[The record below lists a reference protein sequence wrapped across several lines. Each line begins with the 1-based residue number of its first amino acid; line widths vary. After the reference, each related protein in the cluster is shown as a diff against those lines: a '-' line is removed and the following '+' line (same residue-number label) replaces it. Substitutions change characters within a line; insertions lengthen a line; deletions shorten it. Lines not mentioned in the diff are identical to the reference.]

1 MFHLKNPSFWY
12 KTVTSAL
19 LSLFW
24 GATASKGELT
34 RPNVGAYYDGILP
47 PEAPAVA
54 SDWSTEL
61 AFPNLTFLNSLG
73 LTQIPGTNK
82 LLVWEREGKVWVFDN
97 DPAVTTKTLVV
108 DLSANVQ
115 GWDDSG
121 LLGLAVH
128 PDFETNRQIFV
139 WYVWRGGIQ
148 GGAGD
153 LGPVIGNATNR
164 PPTNTPNRDRLSRFV
179 LDANFQTQK
188 SAEAVIIDQKD
199 ISVWHNG
206 GGMFFHPQNGFLYI
220 TNGDDTDLT
229 NTQRIDRGLF
239 SCVIRID
246 VDKRGGSI
254 SHAPTLRP
262 ANEVSPNWPQYYVP
276 NDNPFVGQPNS
287 LEEIYAIGLRSP
299 HRMTIDPV
307 TSRIFI
313 GDVGADTREEISV
326 IEPSDP
332 AGLNFQWNR
341 IEGAGRDLAAPF
353 IGVNKRPII
362 DYPHGTEDGSCV
374 IGGYVYRGT
383 RFPELIGK
391 YIFGDNMSGRVWY
404 LDESVNPAKKVLLA
418 TLPDGPGPNSG
429 NDYRGLGSFGVDAY
443 GEMYLCQLSSV
454 EGRIYKLKRG
464 SAPPGTPLPATLSAT
479 GFFSDTAALVPS
491 NRLLPYQINAPFWS
505 DHAVKSRFA
514 AIPNGTT
521 VGFTPQGDWDFPTGS
536 VLVKHFDLPVSD
548 LDPSVRRRL
557 ETRFIVKKSD
567 GSIYGATY
575 KWRADQSDA
584 DLLDSSLT
592 ESIPIQT
599 SSLGAFTGQDIG
611 GPALAGSTTREGSF
625 VTIKA
630 GGTDIW
636 GTTDQF
642 HFASQLRSGDF
653 DVSVRVESVTQA
665 DLYTKTGL
673 MVRDSLAPNARHVMA
688 LVFPSNAARNN
699 NNGGYEFQYRAT
711 TGGNATALY
720 PPAPQPMV
728 SYPNT
733 WLRMKREGDTFTA
746 YSSADGSDWTEYART
761 VLALPTQVYFGLA
774 VTAHTGSPTT
784 TAKFEIETRRQNWY
798 YPSRQDCVTCHNTQA
813 GGVLGLSTR
822 QLNLDTRYHGGD
834 AENQLKAWSH
844 AGLFHNGP
852 DDATIPTL
860 PKLVPASD
868 TTASLET
875 RARSYLDANCSNCHR
890 PGGVHALWDARFQT
904 PFSLQGINYG
914 TLVNNLG
921 NPDARV
927 VVPQNL
933 ADSILHFRVSRVG
946 ENQMPPLAKNIV
958 DEKGVAM
965 LAAWIQSLPTE
976 RVNAPT
982 SLTAAARS
990 HTRVDLSWQDNSD
1003 NELGFAI
1010 ERSSDNVNFTR
1021 IGTVGTNALSFS
1033 DLDAEPFTLQYYRV
1047 TAYAVYVS
1055 SPYSNVRTVV
1065 PDVGPPAPEVVVRSG
1080 TTLISNNDFTP
1091 GDLPGATDF
1100 GGVRAS
1106 ASQTN
1111 TFTIANIGN
1120 ASLNLT
1126 GNPRVAILGPDA
1138 ASFAVTLQPS
1148 VNQISGGASSDFS
1161 IRFSPQG
1168 AGIRTALVAIL
1179 SNDPDEP
1186 ATTFAITG
1194 ESMAN
1199 ELAAW
1204 WKFDETSGITATDSG
1219 GNGLTGTLTAP
1230 LPPWH
1235 EDGQY
1240 GGAIHFTGEVN
1251 QSVTV
1256 ANHSSLNPTSAI
1268 TISAWVWAEDWSGNR
1283 RIVQKGNTDNQYR
1296 LLAENG
1302 KLVWHVTNVGRIEAD
1317 LPPAETWNHLAATYN
1332 RTAMRL
1338 YVNGQQ
1344 VGELNSNVAIPTTTN
1359 PLYIGTKTPGSTAGD
1374 HFNGYLDDLRIY
1386 SSALSTTEIAAMGQN
1401 SGTVTLAADDGT
1413 ARKGAADAGAFSIVR
1428 TGDTLAGLPV
1438 NLSLVQGAGQAV
1450 LGTDFTL
1457 NPTLSG
1463 FTIPAGKSVATLVVN
1478 PINRP
1483 FVTGPLDATVLLSQ
1497 GTGYSVGATTFARVR
1512 VLDTFYNQWKISAFG
1527 SLATAQG
1534 PTAADHADPDMDGI
1548 ANLLE
1553 GALGGNPLTSDPS
1566 VLPIVKMETID
1577 GALYLTSSYKRPRP
1591 AMPGLIYQTRTSDA
1605 PADAVWQD
1613 AIILPGYPQDN
1624 GDGTETMKVRSAL
1637 PVDATPKQFMR
1648 LEIGKP

>member
-1 MFHLKNPSFWY
+1 MSQSKARSSWR
-12 KTVTSAL
+12 VTALSTL
-19 LSLFW
+19 LSLFC
-24 GATASKGELT
+24 GAGLSQGELI
-34 RPNVGAYYDGILP
+34 RPDVGAYYDGILP

-54 SDWSTEL
+54 SDWSTVP
-61 AFPNLTFLNSLG
+61 AFPNLSFLNPLG
-73 LTQIPGTNK
+73 LTHIPGTNK
-82 LLVWEREGKVWVFDN
+82 LLVWEREGKIWAFDN

-128 PDFETNRQIFV
+128 PDFETNRQIYV

-148 GGAGD
+148 GGTGD
-153 LGPVIGNATNR
+153 LGPVLGSATTR
-164 PPTNTPNRDRLSRFV
+164 PPTNTPNRNRLSRFV
-179 LDANFQTQK
+179 LDGNFQTPK
-188 SAEAVIIDQKD
+188 ASEAVVIDQKD

-206 GGMFFHPQNGFLYI
+206 GGVFFHPQNGFLYI

-239 SCVIRID
+239 SCVMRID
-246 VDKRGGSI
+246 VDKRGGSV

-262 ANEVSPNWPQYYVP
+262 VNEVSPNWPQYYVP

-307 TSRIFI
+307 TGRIFI
-313 GDVGADTREEISV
+313 GDVGADTREEVSV
-326 IEPSDP
+326 IDP
-332 AGLNFQWNR
+332 GDAAGLNFQWNR
-341 IEGAGRDLAAPF
+341 IEGAGRDLTAPY

-383 RFPELIGK
+383 QFPELIGK
-391 YIFGDNMSGRVWY
+391 YIFGDNMSGRIWY
-404 LDESVNPAKKVLLA
+404 LDESTSPAKKVLLA

-429 NDYRGLGSFGVDAY
+429 NDYRGLGSFGLDAY
-443 GEMYLCQLSSV
+443 GEIYLCQLSSV
-454 EGRIYKLKRG
+454 DGRIFKLKRG
-464 SAPPGTPLPATLSAT
+464 GAPPGTPLPSTLSAT

-491 NRLLPYQINAPFWS
+491 PRLLPYQINAPFWS
-505 DHAVKSRFA
+505 DHAVKSRYA

-521 VGFTPQGDWDFPTGS
+521 VGFTAQGDWDFPTGS

-548 LDPSVRRRL
+548 LDPAVRRRL
-557 ETRFIVKKSD
+557 ETRFIVKKAD
-567 GSIYGATY
+567 GSVYGATY

-611 GPALAGSTTREGSF
+611 SPALAGSTTREGSF
-625 VTIKA
+625 ITIKA

-636 GTTDQF
+636 GTSDQF
-642 HFASQLRSGDF
+642 HFASQLRTGDF

-720 PPAPQPMV
+720 PPAPQPLV

-733 WLRMKREGDTFTA
+733 WLRMKREGDTFIA
-746 YSSADGSDWTEYART
+746 YSSANGSDWREYSRT
-761 VLALPTQVYFGLA
+761 VLALPAQLHFGLA

-798 YPSRQDCVTCHNTQA
+798 YPSRQDCVTCHNSQA
-813 GGVLGLSTR
+813 GGVLGLSSR

-834 AENQLKAWSH
+834 LENQLRAWSH

-852 DDATIPTL
+852 DDSEIPAL
-860 PKLVPASD
+860 PKLVPAGD

-914 TLVNNLG
+914 TVVNNLG

-933 ADSILHFRVSRVG
+933 PDSILHYRVNRVG
-946 ENQMPPLAKNIV
+946 ENQMPPLAKNQV
-958 DEKGVAM
+958 DEQGVAM

-976 RVNAPT
+976 NVEAP
-982 SLTAAARS
+982 SLLAAVARS

-1003 NELGFAI
+1003 NESGFSI
-1010 ERSSDNVNFTR
+1010 ERSTDNVNFTR
-1021 IGTVGTNALSFS
+1021 IGTVGSGVRAYS
-1033 DLDAEPFTLQYYRV
+1033 DLNAEPFTTQYYRV
-1047 TAYAVYVS
+1047 AAYAVYVTS
-1055 SPYSNVRTVV
+1055 AYSDVRSVT
-1065 PDVGPPAPEVVVRSG
+1065 PDIGPPAPEVVVRSG
-1080 TTLISNNDFTP
+1080 TMMIPNNDFTP
-1091 GDLPGATDF
+1091 GDLPGVTDF
-1100 GGVRAS
+1100 GGVRTNAS
-1106 ASQTN
+1106 VTH
-1111 TFTIANIGN
+1111 TFSIANIGN
-1120 ASLNLT
+1120 APLTLT
-1126 GNPRVAILGPDA
+1126 GTPRVVVLGPDA
-1138 ASFAVTLQPS
+1138 ASFPVSLQPGTGT
-1148 VNQISGGASSDFS
+1148 IAGGASTAFG

-1168 AGIRTALVAIL
+1168 TGIKTALVSIL
-1179 SNDPDEP
+1179 SDDPDEP
-1186 ATTFAITG
+1186 VTTFAITG
-1194 ESMAN
+1194 EGVSSD
-1199 ELAAW
+1199 LAAW
-1204 WKFDETSGITATDSG
+1204 WKFNEASGTTAFESA
-1219 GNGLTGTLTAP
+1219 GNSLTGTLTDP
-1230 LPPWH
+1230 LPAWSAA
-1235 EDGQY
+1235 GRL
-1240 GGAIHFTGEVN
+1240 GGAIRFTGEVN

-1268 TISAWVWAEDWSGNR
+1268 TITAWVWAEDWSGNR
-1283 RIVQKGNTDNQYR
+1283 RILQKGNTDNQYR

-1302 KLVWHVTNVGRIEAD
+1302 KLVWDIENVGRIEAD
-1317 LPPAETWNHLAATYN
+1317 LPATENWAHLAATYN

-1338 YVNGQQ
+1338 YVNGVQ
-1344 VGELNSNVAIPTTTN
+1344 VGVLNSTVAMPTTTN

-1374 HFNGYLDDLRIY
+1374 HFNGYLDDLRVY
-1386 SSALSTTEIAAMGQN
+1386 SSAVSASDIAMMGRNSGVVEIAT
-1401 SGTVTLAADDGT
+1401 SDGT
-1413 ARKGAADAGAFSIVR
+1413 AQKGTGDAGAISITR
-1428 TGDTLAGLPV
+1428 TGDTAADLPV
-1438 NLSLVQGAGQAV
+1438 TLSLIQGSGQAV
-1450 LGTDFTL
+1450 LDTDF
-1457 NPTLSG
+1457 NLSPALAG
-1463 FTIPAGKSVATLVVN
+1463 FEIPAGRSVATVVVN
-1478 PINRP
+1478 PINRSV
-1483 FVTGPLDATVLLSQ
+1483 VTGPLDATVLLAQ
-1497 GTGYSVGATTFARVR
+1497 GTGYSTGPTTIARVR
-1512 VLDTFYNQWKISAFG
+1512 VLDTPYHQWKISAFG
-1527 SLATAQG
+1527 GLAAANG
-1534 PTAADHADPDMDGI
+1534 PAAGDNADPDMDGL

-1553 GALGGNPLTSDPS
+1553 GGLGGDPLVSDS
-1566 VLPIVKMETID
+1566 SILPDVNVEFID
-1577 GALYLTSSYKRPRP
+1577 GQLYLTSSYTRPRP
-1591 AMPGLIYQTRTSDA
+1591 AMPGLTYLTRTSDT
-1605 PADAVWQD
+1605 PAGGAWQD
-1613 AIILPGYPQDN
+1613 AVPLTGYPQDN
-1624 GDGTETMKVRSAL
+1624 GDGTETVKVRSAL
-1637 PVDATPKQFMR
+1637 PVGAGPSQFMR
-1648 LEIGKP
+1648 LEIGRQ